1 MTIGSEYRLQ
11 TMLGLLQI
19 LTCVFTMILAGSL
32 GKLMEFISLPNSQ
45 PSAFI
50 SFVRGGGFL
59 FILSL
64 PILWAIFT
72 IKKEKNTASSW
83 SGKHTLIS
91 GILLIILIVPC
102 TAITINY
109 GKSYKRQPI
118 NMHATENP
126 SNSEVFSI

>member
-72 IKKEKNTASSW
+72 IKKREKHCQQLEWKAYSHQW
-83 SGKHTLIS
+83 
-91 GILLIILIVPC
+91 
-102 TAITINY
+102 
-109 GKSYKRQPI
+109 
-118 NMHATENP
+118 NP
-126 SNSEVFSI
+126 SHYPNRSLHSNNHQLREILQKTAHKHARHREPF

>member
-19 LTCVFTMILAGSL
+19 FTCVFTMILAGSL
-32 GKLMEFISLPNSQ
+32 GKLMELNSQ

-50 SFVRGGGFL
+50 SFVRVGGFL

-118 NMHATENP
+118 NMHSTENP